1 MSAYRLYP
9 RTRRQCRGGQPTPVS
24 THSRKRCFNDAAST
38 YKGFEPS
45 PKGRG
50 YCAHAEQVGTQM
62 KGRDERTWIVKEYAK
77 GLKRWI
83 PLRTT
88 SKRANVPPSTRTKPS
103 SPSACEHFVYLK
115 RKQPKYRLQNELI
128 GRLVNGRTFYEW
140 QRYNT
145 FADKPRM
152 LTRPFLDK
160 FERMPMSPAQLRTY
174 CGDKTLVKDASLNTS
189 LHKGYTNKHF
199 IQHNG
204 DWLCMVC
211 FKFKRAHVFTI
222 KDGAD
227 LAIEPDDPYES
238 DWLYTHRL
246 LTCPCTRMF
255 EASDTSDEYESGY
268 APGHTILLQNKTH
281 QYTYI
286 GDEIYQFDTEDT
298 IQTYYCAEGSS
309 FVPYPVAIGTAYAY
323 FLLDHTCVPM
333 KYMQHIDSSEWYK
346 AYQYYLVPDPDD
358 PASLRTHAEPMKRVK
373 RLHTFRDP
381 VATRAPQHPSA
392 AEELVL
398 RSSY

>member
-24 THSRKRCFNDAAST
+24 THSRKRCFNDATST
-38 YKGFEPS
+38 YKGSEPS

-50 YCAHAEQVGTQM
+50 YCAHAEQVGKRM
-62 KGRDERTWIVKEYAK
+62 KGRDGRTWIVKQYAK

-88 SKRANVPPSTRTKPS
+88 SKRAKMSPSTRTKPS
-103 SPSACEHFVYLK
+103 SPSACKHFVYLK

-128 GRLVNGRTFYEW
+128 GRLVDGRTFYEW

-189 LHKGYTNKHF
+189 LHKGYTNKRF
-199 IQHNG
+199 IQDNG

-211 FKFKRAHVFTI
+211 VKQKTAYVYTI
-222 KDGAD
+222 KHRAE
-227 LAIEPDDPYES
+227 LAIEDDQYENEG
-238 DWLYTHRL
+238 LYTHRL
-246 LTCPCTRMF
+246 LTCPCTCMF
-255 EASDTSDEYESGY
+255 DADDTSDQYEYGY
-268 APGHTILLQNKTH
+268 EPGYTVLLQNKLH

-286 GDEIYQFDTEDT
+286 GKEIYQFDTDDI
-298 IQTYYCAEGSS
+298 IQTYYCAEFSS
-309 FVPYPVAIGTAYAY
+309 FVPYPVAIGTKYAY
-323 FLLDHTCVPM
+323 FLLDHTRVPM
-333 KYMQHIDSSEWYK
+333 KYMQKFDSSEWYK
-346 AYQYYLVPDPDD
+346 AYQYYLDPDD
-358 PASLRTHAEPMKRVK
+358 SASASLRTHAKPMKRVK
-373 RLHTFRDP
+373 RIHMFDI
-381 VATRAPQHPSA
+381 
-392 AEELVL
+392 
-398 RSSY
+398 